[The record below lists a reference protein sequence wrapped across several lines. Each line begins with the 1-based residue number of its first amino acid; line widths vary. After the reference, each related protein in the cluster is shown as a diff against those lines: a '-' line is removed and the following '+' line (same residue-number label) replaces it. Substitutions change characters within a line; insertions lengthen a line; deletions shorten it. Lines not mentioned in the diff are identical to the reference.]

1 MMKCSNCKKV
11 ICIVVTFALFLI
23 GCSNGS
29 SEKEVETNKDEKVV
43 SSSMEAET
51 TTETSNDNTN
61 TYSTKQLYLE
71 KLSDLEDSLNASLKE
86 KYDSGITQQI
96 VEAASEEFEKWD
108 DMINEVWSELKGQLA
123 EEDMDKLTEEQ
134 INWIK
139 SRDEKSEAAA
149 NEVKGGTMEPLSRVT
164 SLAISTKER
173 CYELV
178 NEYMK

>member
-1 MMKCSNCKKV
+1 MMKCPNCKKI
-11 ICIVVTFALFLI
+11 ICIVATCALLLV
-23 GCSNGS
+23 GCSNES
-29 SEKEVETNKDEKVV
+29 SEKEVET
-43 SSSMEAET
+43 T
-51 TTETSNDNTN
+51 TNSSNDNTN
-61 TYSTKQLYLE
+61 AYSTKQVYLE
-71 KLSDLEDSLNASLKE
+71 KLSNLEDNLNSSLKE
-86 KYDSGITQQI
+86 RYDSGITQQM

-108 DMINEVWSELKGQLA
+108 DMLNEVWSELKEQLT
-123 EEDMDKLTEEQ
+123 EEDMNKLTEEQ

-149 NEVKGGTMEPLSRVT
+149 NEVKGGTMEPLSRVM

>member
-1 MMKCSNCKKV
+1 MRKCPNCKRI
-11 ICIVVTFALFLI
+11 ICIVVTCALFLV

-29 SEKEVETNKDEKVV
+29 SEKEVET
-43 SSSMEAET
+43 T
-51 TTETSNDNTN
+51 TNSSNDNTN
-61 TYSTKQLYLE
+61 AYSTKQVYLE
-71 KLSDLEDSLNASLKE
+71 KLSNLEDNLNASLKE

-108 DMINEVWSELKGQLA
+108 DMLNEVWSELKGQLP

-134 INWIK
+134 VNWIK
-139 SRDEKSEAAA
+139 SKDEKSETAA
-149 NEVKGGTMEPLSRVT
+149 NEVKGGTMEPLSRVM